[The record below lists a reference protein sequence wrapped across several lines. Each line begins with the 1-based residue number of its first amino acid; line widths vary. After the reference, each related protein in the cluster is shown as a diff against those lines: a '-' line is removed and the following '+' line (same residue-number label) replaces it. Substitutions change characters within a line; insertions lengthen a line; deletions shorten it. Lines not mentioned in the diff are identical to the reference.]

1 MSYELESRSE
11 GKACGPEA
19 RAPRVGNSFNLPAHR
34 PIVCLGINHIIARSI
49 MSCVAGLKADSGGI
63 SVSTDGEAMLRLVL
77 LLAGLGLFALVWWAI
92 RMAWHTQGHRV
103 TTGDQGMIG
112 LIGRVETP
120 LGPFGEPGRVFVH
133 GEIWRAHSALRLPPG
148 IDVRVT
154 RVDGLTIEV
163 EPLHP
168 DRLLGG
174 LTPPSIVD
182 RHLSNEGEG
191 HV

>member
-1 MSYELESRSE
+1 
-11 GKACGPEA
+11 
-19 RAPRVGNSFNLPAHR
+19 
-34 PIVCLGINHIIARSI
+34 

-63 SVSTDGEAMLRLVL
+63 SVSTDGEAMLQLVL
-77 LLAGLGLFALVWWAI
+77 LLAGFGLFLLVWWAI
-92 RMAWHTQGHRV
+92 RLALHTHGHRV

>member
-1 MSYELESRSE
+1 M
-11 GKACGPEA
+11 
-19 RAPRVGNSFNLPAHR
+19 
-34 PIVCLGINHIIARSI
+34 
-49 MSCVAGLKADSGGI
+49 AGVKADSGRG
-63 SVSTDGEAMLRLVL
+63 SVSTDGEAMLQLVL
-77 LLAGLGLFALVWWAI
+77 LLAGFGLFLLVWWAI
-92 RMAWHTQGHRV
+92 RLALHTHGHRV